1 MKKFV
6 GTVIFS
12 CILLLTG
19 CQSRSGYIDEL
30 TGYAWQAEFKGG
42 GQVSLTFS
50 GDTASLHLENGGES
64 ETIEGKFLADQ
75 SQLIIFDPSLGQNYG
90 FDYMPQGDTLLLGM
104 NGSTVTLEKQ
114 K

>member
-1 MKKFV
+1 MIKFV
-6 GTVIFS
+6 GSVIFS

-30 TGYAWQAEFKGG
+30 TSCTWLGELKGG
-42 GQVSLTFS
+42 GQVSLSFS
-50 GDTASLHLENGGES
+50 GDTAALRLENGGEA
-64 ETIEGKFLADQ
+64 ETIEGRYLADQ

-90 FDYMPQGDTLLLGM
+90 FDYVPQGEKLQLSM
-104 NGSTVTLEKQ
+104 NGNAVTLEKQ

>member
-30 TGYAWQAEFKGG
+30 TSFAWKADLKGG

-50 GDTASLHLENGGES
+50 GDTAALHLENGGES
-64 ETIEGKFLADQ
+64 DTIEGKYLADQ
-75 SQLIIFDPSLGQNYG
+75 TQLVIFDPLLGQNYG
-90 FDYMPQGDTLLLGM
+90 FDYVPQGDTLLLSM
-104 NGSTVTLEKQ
+104 NGSAVTLEKQ

>member
-30 TGYAWQAEFKGG
+30 TSFAWKADLKGG

-50 GDTASLHLENGGES
+50 GDTAALHLENGGES
-64 ETIEGKFLADQ
+64 DTIEGKYLADQ
-75 SQLIIFDPSLGQNYG
+75 SQLVIFDASLGQNYG
-90 FDYMPQGDTLLLGM
+90 FGYVPQGDTLLLSM
-104 NGSTVTLEKQ
+104 NGSAVTLEKQ

>member
-42 GQVSLTFS
+42 GQVSLSRS
-50 GDTASLHLENGGES
+50 GRITALTMCRRAKNCS
-64 ETIEGKFLADQ
+64 
-75 SQLIIFDPSLGQNYG
+75 
-90 FDYMPQGDTLLLGM
+90 
-104 NGSTVTLEKQ
+104 
-114 K
+114 

>member
-42 GQVSLTFS
+42 GQVSLSFS
-50 GDTASLHLENGGES
+50 GDTAALHLENGGAN
-64 ETIEGKFLADQ
+64 ETIEGRYLADQ
-75 SQLIIFDPSLGQNYG
+75 SQLIIFDPSIGQNYG
-90 FDYMPQGDTLLLGM
+90 IDYVPQGEKLQLSM
-104 NGSTVTLEKQ
+104 NGNAVTLEKQ

>member
-30 TGYAWQAEFKGG
+30 TSFAWKADLKGG
-42 GQVSLTFS
+42 GRVSLTFS
-50 GDTASLHLENGGES
+50 GDTAALHLENGGES
-64 ETIEGKFLADQ
+64 DTIEGKYLADQ
-75 SQLIIFDPSLGQNYG
+75 TQLVIFDPSLGQNYG
-90 FDYMPQGDTLLLGM
+90 FDYVPQGDTLLLSM
-104 NGSTVTLEKQ
+104 NGSAVTLEKQ